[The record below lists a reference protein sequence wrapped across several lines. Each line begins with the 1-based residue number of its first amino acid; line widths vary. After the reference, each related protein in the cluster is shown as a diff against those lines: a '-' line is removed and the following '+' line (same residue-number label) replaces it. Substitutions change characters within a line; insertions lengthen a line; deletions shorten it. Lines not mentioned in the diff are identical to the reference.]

1 MARAGACG
9 RARMLTGLLATALL
23 ALPIGLAACGSDE
36 EYDPNEES
44 KSPHDHYLIG
54 FAYADGPIR
63 GARLRVY
70 SIDGELL
77 ADEPRATEAKG
88 TFYVEEP
95 DLPAHYTVVATG
107 GTHEGKP
114 FKGELRAEV
123 RDDDGAVIHLSPVST
138 ITSHHL
144 EQNPDASHNE
154 ATDEVHEHLAIPTAL
169 ETHDLRLHDR
179 HFHGDAFLAEARRS
193 GGVRAHAKELAED
206 AAGDGPSKAFP
217 GRASN
222 QLETIASG
230 LISYFLTKVAD
241 EAVARGMLAASGT
254 DKQLEKVHETLA
266 EIKGTLSGIQ
276 AALAKAEYDQIV
288 KGLPLTSIDHVLQK
302 LQFVTGHGDASERK
316 AVLDGLTGKGG
327 YIESKLQDAPTKFHR
342 AFTAPEHEQT
352 KLMTAFGD
360 VVKRKSAAFPM
371 FRPADNKLI
380 FAAYD
385 YYDLYLVTALYEI
398 AVLRREQKRE
408 GELKS
413 EVKTVLDQRKKHA
426 ATLPSRMPN
435 AGLVDTRTDLYW
447 QNSDGGEIG
456 GIYCTIFHTV
466 SGRAGHL
473 NQTSEGGFKNW
484 RLAKWGELEALVK
497 DRGGQRASDWL
508 ETHGVRK
515 GEFAKCG
522 GEFIYSGDIALNAN
536 ALNASAELKRRC
548 LPHMSGP
555 PYVGALRHSGEPVC
569 VSHGGSVAPKV
580 PGKPRLGAY
589 RSGVARVG
597 DPKTRRVS
605 ALYVREMN
613 LPGERYW

>member
-1 MARAGACG
+1 
-9 RARMLTGLLATALL
+9 MLTSLLATALL
-23 ALPIGLAACGSDE
+23 ALPIGLSACASDE
-36 EYDPNEES
+36 EYDPSEES
-44 KSPHDHYLIG
+44 KSPHEHYLIG

-63 GARLRVY
+63 GAHLRVY

-138 ITSHHL
+138 ITSHHM
-144 EQNPDASHNE
+144 EQNPDASHDE
-154 ATDEVHEHLAIPTAL
+154 ATDEVHEHLAIPSAL
-169 ETHDLRLHDR
+169 ETDDLRLHDR
-179 HFHGDAFLAEARRS
+179 YFHGDPFLAEARRS

-222 QLETIASG
+222 QVDAAG
-230 LISYFLTKVAD
+230 ALISYFLTKVAD

-276 AALAKAEYDQIV
+276 AALAEAKYAEIV
-288 KGLPLTSIDHVLQK
+288 KPLPLTKIDYALKK
-302 LQFVTGHGDASERK
+302 LQFVTSHGDANDGK
-316 AVLDGLTGKGG
+316 AVLNDLTREGG
-327 YIESKLQDAPTKFHR
+327 YIENNLQGAFEEFHR
-342 AFTAPEHEQT
+342 AFTAPGPGQT
-352 KLMTAFGD
+352 ELMTAFGD
-360 VVKRKSAAFPM
+360 VAKRKSAAFPM
-371 FRPADNKLI
+371 FTPADNKRI

-398 AVLRREQKRE
+398 AVWRREHKRE

-413 EVKTVLDQRKKHA
+413 EVKEVLEQRKKHA
-426 ATLPSRMPN
+426 ATLPSKMPH
-435 AGLVDTRTDLYW
+435 AGLVDTRTSLYW
-447 QNSDGGEIG
+447 HNSDGAEIG
-456 GIYCTIFHTV
+456 GIHCSIFHTV
-466 SGRAGHL
+466 RGQAGHL
-473 NQTSEGGFKNW
+473 NYTSEGGFKNW

-497 DRGGQRASDWL
+497 DRGRQKASDWL

-522 GEFIYSGDIALNAN
+522 GEFIYSGDIALDAN
-536 ALNASAELKRRC
+536 ALKASGELTRRC
-548 LPHMSGP
+548 QPHMAGP
-555 PYVGALRHSGEPVC
+555 PYVGALRHSGAPVC
-569 VSHGGSVAPKV
+569 VSHGGPLTTAK
-580 PGKPRLGAY
+580 GKSPRLGAY
-589 RSGVARVG
+589 SARVARVS
-597 DPKTRRVS
+597 DPKTRKVS
-605 ALYVREMN
+605 ALYVREIN